1 MTRRPTAGLVLTA
14 LAAGVLVAGSSHA
27 ALALDEA
34 TGAPRTLVL
43 LWLAVLLLAAGAGFA
58 AACALRAE
66 HRRRWSEQRYRAVLS
81 NLRSGVAVCKIG
93 DAGRRLTL
101 TDLNPGAERI
111 DGIERSRAIGREI
124 GDVLGWSRG
133 AVVAD
138 VLARVA
144 RTGVSEQIT
153 APGQPDAAAGG
164 DPGAVEGRDAVICR
178 GADAGE
184 IFIVYEDTSIRR
196 RADAALK
203 ESEGRWRSLMET
215 QTIGIVVVDQ
225 NFDIC
230 YLNKAAEVIFGQ
242 GAHQLIGAPFGFPV
256 TVNDVADIEILRPG
270 RGIAHA
276 EMRAVPVQVGGVE
289 QHLLLIQDVSA
300 YRRAEGDL
308 RKLFQAIEQSPSS
321 VVITDIQGRIEY
333 VNPKFTD
340 VTGYTYPEV
349 VGKNP
354 RVLKSGYTT
363 AEEYRR
369 LWQTITGG
377 KVWRG
382 EFHNRKKSGELFWEL
397 AAIAPVRDAAGR
409 ITHFVAVKEDI
420 TERKITEEQLRVS
433 QRLELIG
440 QLTGGIA
447 HDFNNLLGIIV
458 GNLQLLEEKAGL
470 DAETSELI
478 ADAVWSAQRGAQ
490 LTHRLLA
497 FARQQRLH
505 PKVLNV
511 NEVVAELTDLLRRI
525 LGEKIEV
532 RETLAEGLWPTKLD
546 RAQFESALLNL
557 AVNARDAM
565 TAGGLLTITTCNVC
579 LPHATDSRLNDV
591 EAGNYVALSVQDT
604 GVGMT
609 PDVLERIFEPFFTTK
624 KVGEGSGLGL
634 SMVYGFIRQSAGYVL
649 VDSRPGDGT
658 MVTLYLPQAAAE
670 EAPSPPREAENGR
683 RPGAPVTPGA
693 TKPA

>member
-1 MTRRPTAGLVLTA
+1 MTEPLAGATVLA
-14 LAAGVLVAGSSHA
+14 AAAVAGVLLA
-27 ALALDEA
+27 AA
-34 TGAPRTLVL
+34 TGAA
-43 LWLAVLLLAAGAGFA
+43 LWRARKAERRRH
-58 AACALRAE
+58 RAE
-66 HRRRWSEQRYRAVLS
+66 RRCRAVLG
-81 NLRSGVAVCKIG
+81 NLRSGVVMCAISDARSSAG
-93 DAGRRLTL
+93 SDAGQRLL
-101 TDLNPGAERI
+101 LADLNAGAERI
-111 DGIERSRAIGREI
+111 DGISRAEAVGRPLTE
-124 GDVLGWSRG
+124 VLPWARPTGL
-133 AVVAD
+133 AD
-138 VLARVA
+138 MAARVA
-144 RTGVSEQIT
+144 RTGVTEQLSALGQLG
-153 APGQPDAAAGG
+153 APASG
-164 DPGAVEGRDAVICR
+164 DVADSGWRDAVVSRI
-178 GADAGE
+178 DDGE
-184 IFIVYEDTSIRR
+184 IMIVYEDVSVRR
-196 RADAALK
+196 RTDAALK

-215 QTIGIVVVDQ
+215 QTIGVVLVDH

-230 YLNKAAEVIFGQ
+230 YLNKAAETLFGQ
-242 GAHQLIGAPFGFPV
+242 GAHQLLGAPFGFPV
-256 TVNDVADIEILRPG
+256 TVNDVADIDILRPG
-270 RGIAHA
+270 HGVVHA
-276 EMRAVPVQVGGVE
+276 EMRAVPVQVGGIE
-289 QHLLLIQDVSA
+289 QHLLLIQDVST
-300 YRRAEGDL
+300 YKRAEGDL

-369 LWQTITGG
+369 LWQTITSGE
-377 KVWRG
+377 VWRG
-382 EFHNRKKSGELFWEL
+382 EFHNRRKSGELFWEM

-458 GNLQLLEEKAGL
+458 GNLQLLEEKPGL
-470 DAETSELI
+470 DAETTELI

-525 LGEKIEV
+525 LGERIEI
-532 RETLAEGLWPTKLD
+532 REDLADQVWHTKLD

-565 TAGGLLTITTCNVC
+565 AEGGLLTITTRNVT
-579 LPHATDSRLNDV
+579 LPLAGEPRLNDV
-591 EAGNYVALSVQDT
+591 AAGNYVALSVRDS
-604 GVGMT
+604 GSGMA
-609 PDVLERIFEPFFTTK
+609 PEVLERIFEPFFTTK

-634 SMVYGFIRQSAGYVL
+634 SMVYGFIRQSSGYVL
-649 VDSRPGDGT
+649 VDSQPNDGT
-658 MVTLYLPQAAAE
+658 AVTLYLPQAAADA
-670 EAPSPPREAENGR
+670 APAAREADASQAR
-683 RPGAPVTPGA
+683 QPTRAA
-693 TKPA
+693 D